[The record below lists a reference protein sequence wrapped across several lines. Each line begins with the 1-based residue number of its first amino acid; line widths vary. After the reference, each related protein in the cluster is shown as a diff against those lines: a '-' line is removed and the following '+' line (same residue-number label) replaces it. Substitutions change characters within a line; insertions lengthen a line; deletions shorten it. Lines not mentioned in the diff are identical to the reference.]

1 MIKDFLEKIKEG
13 VLLVVAKPDQLHV
26 LQCFDDYSENSD
38 SVRAFWGYRYSTPS
52 EGTVRLYN
60 STLNREPIYIYRYG
74 EILKCVKETD
84 LNL

>member
-38 SVRAFWGYRYSTPS
+38 FVRAFWGYRYSTPNK
-52 EGTVRLYN
+52 GTVILHN
-60 STLNREPIYIYRYG
+60 STLNREQKNIYIVT
-74 EILKCVKETD
+74 EEF
-84 LNL
+84 